1 MKKTVAALAI
11 GSAIAISGCATEKIV
26 YVDSTTVPPAET
38 AAAPETTEAPA
49 TTQAPPPETRP
60 TLPPEPEEPP
70 MNGYQPDVYLDY
82 TRDNTPYWYYSYTDE
97 NLKGLAIAL
106 CDELDA
112 GMAIDRLLIDTM
124 VMADDIDP
132 VLNDDIGL
140 FFRGV
145 VRYICPEHYGQI
157 EALDA

>member
-11 GSAIAISGCATEKIV
+11 GSAIAVSACAGEKIV
-26 YVDSTTVPPAET
+26 YVDATTVPPVETT
-38 AAAPETTEAPA
+38 AAPT

-70 MNGYQPDVYLDY
+70 INGYQPDVYLDY
-82 TRDNTPYWYYSYTDE
+82 TRDYTPYWYYSYTDE